1 MPPPQYWMPPEVI
14 SETSYDSLADIWSVG
29 ITAFELADGRPPY
42 ASSLHPMQVSLS
54 FSLSLSLSLSFS
66 LSLSLLRQCPG
77 LVCAFVP
84 VYLLTD

>member
-1 MPPPQYWMPPEVI
+1 MPPPQYWMAPEVI

-54 FSLSLSLSLSFS
+54 LFLSLSVSLALFLSLA
-66 LSLSLLRQCPG
+66 LSAAAMPWSG
-77 LVCAFVP
+77 LCLCTCVLA
-84 VYLLTD
+84 D